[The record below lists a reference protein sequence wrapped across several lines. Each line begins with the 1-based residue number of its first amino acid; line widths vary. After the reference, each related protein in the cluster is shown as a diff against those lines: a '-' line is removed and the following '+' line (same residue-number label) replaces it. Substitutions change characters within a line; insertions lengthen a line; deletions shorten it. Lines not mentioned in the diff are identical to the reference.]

1 MASLLLARSMPAT
14 VETEGDAWVVW
25 IQNDDDR
32 EAARELLTE
41 FQRNP
46 DTPEFAAAE
55 QTAKQKAAIAQQ
67 EAKARQRL
75 QVNIRDRWSG
85 VWYRCYPATM
95 ILIAI
100 SIVVAV
106 VSTDWGAGQSGGLFG
121 PMTSNDETS
130 TIRNLLFI
138 QAPSGYQSVN
148 GKEYV
153 VFGPPD
159 LLATLKSGQVWRVF
173 TPIFL
178 HFGILHILFNMMW
191 LRDLGKSI
199 EFVRGTRRF
208 LILVLT
214 CAAASNIAQ
223 LYSNGPRFGGMSG
236 VVFGL
241 IGYVWMKGKT
251 QPQLGLGLMPN
262 QVVYAILW
270 MLLCIGGAF
279 GSIANTAHVVG
290 MVVGMLI
297 GARQEI
303 WKKAVAA
310 ISHFGG
316 GADS

>member
-1 MASLLLARSMPAT
+1 MASVLLARSMPAT

-46 DTPEFAAAE
+46 DAPEFAAAE

-67 EAKARQRL
+67 EAKTRQRL

-85 VWYRCYPATM
+85 VWYQCYPATM

-100 SIVVAV
+100 SIVIAV

-121 PMTSNDETS
+121 PKTGNDETS

-159 LLATLKSGQVWRVF
+159 LLATLKSGQVWRFF

-178 HFGILHILFNMMW
+178 HFGILHILFNMLW

-251 QPQLGLGLMPN
+251 QPQLGLSLMPN

-303 WKKAVAA
+303 WKKAVTA
-310 ISHFGG
+310 IRHFGG